1 MDFSSAEE
9 EEIIAQVTTN
19 VILDYAEDMTTFFVA
34 LEVRSVLT
42 LKIPYPRTNKPL
54 LSLSR
59 SRE

>member
-34 LEVRSVLT
+34 LEVRSTLS
-42 LKIPYPRTNKPL
+42 LKIL
-54 LSLSR
+54 FFV
-59 SRE
+59 EI